1 LVWGQAFLIAAA
13 NVSKSLRGVNEG
25 TAARR
30 QELREELD
38 TSDESPVRDRAIRNH
53 FEHFD
58 ERIEGAAPSRI
69 FIDSTVMPREAISV
83 QIAQATEQSQLRN
96 YDPLSHTLTF
106 WEDEIRVGEVV
117 SELVRIGMATGYYQP
132 SSFVD

>member
-13 NVSKSLRGVNEG
+13 NVSKSLRGVNER

-30 QELREELD
+30 QGLREELD
-38 TSDESPVRDRAIRNH
+38 TSDH